1 MAPPKKDAFA
11 DLFLSATASSS
22 SSSVNQTN
30 KLSLAERQTAKP
42 PSNTSNS
49 WLDLDVLSSRQS
61 PIPVSA
67 SQPISSNVSLTSIIN
82 DPFDIFTKPIVA
94 PPPQSSAPQR
104 SSGLKVQPSLLDD
117 DFIDAFTPEPQLE
130 PEPAPSV
137 KVDPEITPRPA
148 STSNLQ
154 SKSNLARP
162 ESVSK
167 DDSILAELVDIGF
180 PVDVSNHAI
189 ATVGPNLQACV
200 NFIMNGGKSLPSV
213 SSRPSSR
220 SNSRQQEHDLGSTI
234 NELSSDL
241 LSKATFFYNK
251 SKKTVLKNIEQLQQ
265 GPGHHGGREGPDDN
279 LPAWMRNQ
287 HKYKKDAVERKQ
299 NGEKFEDYGSDDE
312 NINREEIN
320 RYMESQKQRDREKQK
335 QRMDNFKEAARKKMN
350 SIPNQ
355 EKRGPQSENRG
366 SYSERPS
373 SRGEHSI
380 RSSERPSPRG
390 EHSLGLERPSSSSQ
404 IQRESRSSTPTGRNL
419 PCIPTPEAS
428 VSEDNLLDMGP
439 QLSRAERFRMS
450 KNDDDVVVSRRRR
463 PASVLRS
470 STASASPS
478 IDSLS
483 PPPTTS
489 SDPLNAF
496 QQSDFEVSKAKATDL
511 FTNGDYDSAHNAYL
525 KCLEALPTNHE
536 LRIIIYSNL
545 ALTSTKTGS
554 YKQAREFCD
563 LGMGLVGEGFKKSL
577 YTIKDKTIKS
587 WYVKLLSR
595 KAESLEQLESYK
607 EALDSYLELVSQ
619 FGVTDKKVM
628 DGRRRVNNILNP
640 PVKAPTPM
648 RPPTVETKSNNSNE
662 ALKRIRDQNEEEKRQ
677 DELKFKLHDEIQGRL
692 FQWSNGKEDNLR
704 SLLMS
709 LPSILPERLGFTF
722 ITTKKITLNDL
733 MLPKKVKINYMKVI
747 SSIHPDKLGKFQA
760 EDKMICQGVFVILN
774 KAWDNFKD
782 QNGIS

>member
-1 MAPPKKDAFA
+1 M
-11 DLFLSATASSS
+11 
-22 SSSVNQTN
+22 
-30 KLSLAERQTAKP
+30 
-42 PSNTSNS
+42 
-49 WLDLDVLSSRQS
+49 
-61 PIPVSA
+61 
-67 SQPISSNVSLTSIIN
+67 
-82 DPFDIFTKPIVA
+82 
-94 PPPQSSAPQR
+94 
-104 SSGLKVQPSLLDD
+104 
-117 DFIDAFTPEPQLE
+117 
-130 PEPAPSV
+130 
-137 KVDPEITPRPA
+137 
-148 STSNLQ
+148 
-154 SKSNLARP
+154 
-162 ESVSK
+162 
-167 DDSILAELVDIGF
+167 DIGF

-200 NFIMNGGKSLPSV
+200 NFIMNGGKNLPRAP
-213 SSRPSSR
+213 SRPSSR
-220 SNSRQQEHDLGSTI
+220 SHTRQQEHDLSSTI
-234 NELSSDL
+234 NDLSSDL
-241 LSKATFFYNK
+241 LSKAAIFYNK

-265 GPGHHGGREGPDDN
+265 GPGQQGGRGSSDDN

-335 QRMDNFKEAARKKMN
+335 QRIDNFKEAARKKMN
-350 SIPNQ
+350 GSPSQ
-355 EKRGPQSENRG
+355 ERRARE
-366 SYSERPS
+366 SERPS

-380 RSSERPSPRG
+380 RSSERPPSRG
-390 EHSLGLERPSSSSQ
+390 EHSIGGLERPSSSSQ
-404 IQRESRSSTPTGRNL
+404 VQRDSRSSTPVSRKL
-419 PCIPTPEAS
+419 PSIPTSKPS
-428 VSEDNLLDMGP
+428 VSEDNLLDLGP
-439 QLSRAERFRMS
+439 QLSRAERFKMS
-450 KNDDDVVVSRRRR
+450 NNDDDVVVSRRRR
-463 PASVLRS
+463 PASGLRS
-470 STASASPS
+470 STPSASPS
-478 IDSLS
+478 INSLS

-489 SDPLNAF
+489 SEPLNAF
-496 QQSDFEVSKAKATDL
+496 QRSDFEVSKAKATDL

-525 KCLEALPTNHE
+525 KCLEALPPNHE

-563 LGMGLVGEGFKKSL
+563 LGMGLVGEEFKKSL
-577 YTIKDKTIKS
+577 YTINDKTIKS

-619 FGVTDKKVM
+619 FGVTDKKVL
-628 DGRRRVNNILNP
+628 DGKRRVNNILNP
-640 PVKAPTPM
+640 PVKAPTPV
-648 RPPTVETKSNNSNE
+648 RAKKIETKSNSSNE

-677 DELKFKLHDEIQGRL
+677 DELKFKLHDEIQDRL

-704 SLLMS
+704 SLLMA
-709 LPSILPERLGFTF
+709 LPNILPERLGFAF
-722 ITTKKITLNDL
+722 VTTKKITLNDL

-747 SSIHPDKLGKFQA
+747 SSIHPDKLGKFEA